1 LGTRRVHFGL
11 LLSNLLLELGKLVLK
26 RLDDLFGS
34 LLSLL
39 KLLVASNGF
48 FAPVL
53 VLFAHAVDIVRDE
66 VNRLSE
72 RVCAAAQDLNS
83 LAHELDV
90 LLSESLLSMLF
101 NVRGS
106 SL

>member
-1 LGTRRVHFGL
+1 M
-11 LLSNLLLELGKLVLK
+11 K

-39 KLLVASNGF
+39 ELLVASNGF

-53 VLFAHAVDIVRDE
+53 ILFAHAVDIVRDK

-72 RVCAAAQDLNS
+72 RVRAAAQDLNS
-83 LAHELDV
+83 LAHELDI
-90 LLSESLLSMLF
+90 LLSESLLSVLF
-101 NVRGS
+101 NVRGGC
-106 SL
+106 L

>member
-1 LGTRRVHFGL
+1 M
-11 LLSNLLLELGKLVLK
+11 K

-34 LLSLL
+34 LLGFLE
-39 KLLVASNGF
+39 LLVASNGF

-53 VLFAHAVDIVRDE
+53 VLFAHAVNIVRDE

-72 RVCAAAQDLNS
+72 RVRAAAQDLNS

-101 NVRGS
+101 NIRGGC
-106 SL
+106 L

>member
-1 LGTRRVHFGL
+1 M
-11 LLSNLLLELGKLVLK
+11 
-26 RLDDLFGS
+26 
-34 LLSLL
+34 
-39 KLLVASNGF
+39 LVASNGF

-53 VLFAHAVDIVRDE
+53 VLFAHAVNIVRDE

-72 RVCAAAQDLNS
+72 RVRAAAQDLNS

-101 NVRGS
+101 NIRGGC
-106 SL
+106 L

>member
-1 LGTRRVHFGL
+1 M
-11 LLSNLLLELGKLVLK
+11 K

-34 LLSLL
+34 LLGFLE
-39 KLLVASNGF
+39 LLVASNGF
-48 FAPVL
+48 FTPVL

-72 RVCAAAQDLNS
+72 RVRAAAQDLNS

-90 LLSESLLSMLF
+90 LLSESLFSMLF
-101 NVRGS
+101 NVRGGC
-106 SL
+106 L